1 MSEEIAIAWISLT
14 VSVKSVFANNS
25 KIILN
30 NIFGKCSYNC
40 LNGLMGSSGSG
51 KTTLL
56 KCLNGS
62 NKYCISDE
70 SKIMVSNN
78 KSIKKCFI
86 YKFVIYWI
94 QLKSLILI
102 SEVKVKKMNRWI
114 LYLFMTSAQ
123 ISDQN
128 YV

>member
-1 MSEEIAIAWISLT
+1 MSENIVIAWISLT
-14 VSVKSVFANNS
+14 VSVKSVFGKNQ

-30 NIFGKCSYNC
+30 NIFGKFSYNC

-70 SKIMVSNN
+70 SKIMTSNKTN
-78 KSIKKCFI
+78 IRKCFI
-86 YKFVIYWI
+86 YQNLLERVMTGLTVGQALSYSSK
-94 QLKSLILI
+94 LKNSLEI
-102 SEVKVKKMNRWI
+102 V
-114 LYLFMTSAQ
+114 
-123 ISDQN
+123 
-128 YV
+128 